1 MHNVTADT
9 VFERIF
15 LPVVELQ
22 IPDNKEAET
31 SEVPIHIGPRMS
43 ENTVS
48 GVITEVIATA
58 L

>member
-31 SEVPIHIGPRMS
+31 SEDRSTSGPRMS

-48 GVITEVIATA
+48 GVATEVIATA